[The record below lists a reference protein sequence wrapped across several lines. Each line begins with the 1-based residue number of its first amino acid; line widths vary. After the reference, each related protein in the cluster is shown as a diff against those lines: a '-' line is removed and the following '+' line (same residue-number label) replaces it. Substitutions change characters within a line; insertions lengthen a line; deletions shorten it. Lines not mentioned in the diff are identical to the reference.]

1 MQALVV
7 KVGVEVRGAKVSLPG
22 PSAPGVRAQPAPE
35 RARRSL
41 LFSFLAGQL
50 PAALGAALLLAGC
63 PKAPPP
69 PPPALPPAATVDGA
83 PISIAALQ
91 REVDRLRGLALRE
104 PGTGGVQQAAA
115 QTSSAE
121 DPQTQAQKAQ
131 DTAALARALLGP
143 LIDQKLLAAR
153 GRQLGLAV
161 SEAEVQRATDA
172 LAEEASRA
180 GGPLPERLLRD
191 GLTAEELHEET
202 RERLLAERA
211 MAHDVRELGL
221 EKPTPQELK
230 EYESAH
236 RAEREVPEQ
245 VHVLHLFTSTPEKAK
260 GLLDQLRRGAGFE
273 VLARESGESPDA
285 RQGGDLGFIAR
296 GLLPPP
302 VDDALW
308 ALKPGQLSGVI
319 RSAYGY
325 HLVKQLARRPGHRRT
340 DAEQREGFE
349 RKLVSEKRA
358 VAERTLLEG
367 LREKAKIAIDDA
379 ALAKVR

>member
-1 MQALVV
+1 M
-7 KVGVEVRGAKVSLPG
+7 SLPG
-22 PSAPGVRAQPAPE
+22 LSAPGFRAQRAPE
-35 RARRSL
+35 TARRSL
-41 LFSFLAGQL
+41 LLRRAWPG
-50 PAALGAALLLAGC
+50 ALSLCAALLSGC

-69 PPPALPPAATVDGA
+69 PPPTIPPAALVDGA
-83 PISIAALQ
+83 PISIAAVQ

-104 PGTGGVQQAAA
+104 PGSAAA
-115 QTSSAE
+115 QQPPAAAPAE
-121 DPQTQAQKAQ
+121 VQADAQKAQ
-131 DTAALARALLGP
+131 DTLALARALLGP

-172 LAEEASRA
+172 LAEEASKA

-230 EYESAH
+230 EYEAAH
-236 RAEREVPEQ
+236 KAEREVPEQ
-245 VHVLHLFTSTPEKAK
+245 VHALHLFTSTPERAK

-302 VDDALW
+302 VDETLW

-325 HLVKQLARRPGHRRT
+325 HLVRQVAKRPGHRRS

-349 RKLVSEKRA
+349 RKLLSEKRA
-358 VAERTLLEG
+358 AAERTLLEG
-367 LREKAKIAIDDA
+367 LRQQARVAIDDD
-379 ALAKVR
+379 ALGKVR

>member
-1 MQALVV
+1 
-7 KVGVEVRGAKVSLPG
+7 VSLPG
-22 PSAPGVRAQPAPE
+22 RSAPGIRAQLAPE
-35 RARRSL
+35 EARRSL
-41 LFSFLAGQL
+41 LFVVAGPGRAALAALTALAGL
-50 PAALGAALLLAGC
+50 FLAGC
-63 PKAPPP
+63 PQATPP
-69 PPPALPPAATVDGA
+69 PPPALPPAGLVDGA
-83 PISIAALQ
+83 PISIAAVQ

-104 PGTGGVQQAAA
+104 PASGTAGRPQAAA
-115 QTSSAE
+115 AARPEAQTEAP
-121 DPQTQAQKAQ
+121 DDAQRAR

-143 LIDQKLLAAR
+143 LVDQKLLAAR

-191 GLTAEELHEET
+191 GLTAEELHDET

-221 EKPTPQELK
+221 EKPTAQELK
-230 EYESAH
+230 EYEAAH
-236 RAEREVPEQ
+236 KAEREVPEQ
-245 VHVLHLFTSTPEKAK
+245 VHALHLFTSTPEKAK

-285 RQGGDLGFIAR
+285 RQGGDLGFISR

-302 VDDALW
+302 VDETLW
-308 ALKPGQLSGVI
+308 ALRPGQLSGVI

-325 HLVKQLARRPGHRRT
+325 HLVRQVAKRPGHRRG
-340 DAEQREGFE
+340 DAEQREGSE
-349 RKLVSEKRA
+349 RKLLAEKRA

-367 LREKAKIAIDDA
+367 LRDKAKISIDEA